1 MAKRSSPAGV
11 RRRRAAARGCGGLH
25 PIENLEHLAEASLC
39 LGDFHPL
46 TTSERIRCKAQG
58 LGDLCLSGP
67 QRAHD
72 LRGREQAR
80 LRCKRRIES
89 YSHLSSLISLS
100 IVMGC
105 DIATGVPGG
114 RFFGIDWWRWYQGGD
129 VLVRADVRSGGWGGW
144 GEREAEKVRW
154 GLGRRLVGHGRWAWL
169 GWPWVRG
176 GRGGAVGSAV

>member
-1 MAKRSSPAGV
+1 MSRMSFGVNGTVHGQSHCNARTGAPPTDFEGLGLLKWRNGRHPPACAEGA
-11 RRRRAAARGCGGLH
+11 RRREGVVGY
-25 PIENLEHLAEASLC
+25 PIENLEHLAEASWC
-39 LGDFHPL
+39 LGGFHPL

-58 LGDLCLSGP
+58 LRDLCLAGP
-67 QRAHD
+67 QRARD

-114 RFFGIDWWRWYQGGD
+114 RFFGIDWWRWYQG
-129 VLVRADVRSGGWGGW
+129 
-144 GEREAEKVRW
+144 
-154 GLGRRLVGHGRWAWL
+154 
-169 GWPWVRG
+169 
-176 GRGGAVGSAV
+176 AVSW